1 METTI
6 IDKYYVAEIGRT
18 THGGRPIYANIFHG
32 DEYSIEDASKWEEE
46 EFLIET
52 MKKLEPGKV
61 YRVRYVEDTTVRVIT

>member
-1 METTI
+1 MVTRI

-18 THGGRPIYANIFHG
+18 THGGTSIYANISYG

-46 EFLIET
+46 EFLIED
-52 MKKLEPGKV
+52 MKKFEPGKV